1 MDFVHFA
8 IQKNHTH
15 KQTNKQERRYI
26 TLIPQ
31 ITPKNPGKELL
42 GFF

>member
-1 MDFVHFA
+1 MGFVHFA
-8 IQKNHTH
+8 IQKKHTH
-15 KQTNKQERRYI
+15 TNKQERKYI

-31 ITPKNPGKELL
+31 ITPKTLGKDLL